1 MKDKKKKNNKKT
13 KKISVSLILIVLLLG
28 GVLATGIYF
37 FLNTPDETSKLTLME
52 RQWIEKNNSTLID
65 IKVPNNI
72 YIYASEGEG
81 VLFDFLTYL
90 ESNTGLGFNKVS
102 YVYPYEEDEDKMLS
116 LLVLKNTDK
125 LKENDVFI
133 ADDSY
138 VLLGLNEGY
147 LSSSTD
153 IINTNVGVLNNDID
167 NIKTSVNDNVNF
179 KTYTTYDSLYKALTD
194 KLVDYIL
201 VPRYVNLKLT
211 TDNKLYTKYNFNNIA
226 NKIVLRLGNNERLN
240 NIVVKSLNEWKKN
253 GLRDA
258 YEEALYN
265 YFIDNFNISEIDK
278 TSLVN
283 KEYRYGFVKNT
294 AYNLLTSNKGYGI
307 AFEYI
312 KAIESMGNIEFS
324 YNEYQDETELS
335 RAISNNEIDI
345 AFIEFPYEGEE
356 LNTSLITFESKLAV
370 LSKEYK
376 NINDISGLSNNKLFV
391 YGNSNV
397 ESFVNN
403 INAVVKEMK
412 SLNTNIDDN
421 LLVLDYNEYLYHKN
435 KELSSYNLLFV
446 SNYDGNYHYLV
457 NNNNEVISSLIDF
470 VLNNTD
476 YNYYETISTNNLV
489 KILNNKEN
497 FKNVYMII
505 LAVILIPIVLLIIVI
520 VATKNVKRLKTFR
533 KEEVLRNIDMLT
545 SLKNRN
551 YLHANIKA
559 WSEQDVFP
567 RSIIIVDLN
576 NLKYVNDNYGYEEGN
591 LLIKKA
597 AAILMNTQLEN
608 SEIIRSDGNEF
619 LLYLI
624 GYSKTQIES
633 YIKTLQKAL
642 DELPNGFGA
651 ACGYSMITDK
661 IKTIDDAINEAT
673 IEMRIDK
680 EQNFK

>member
-13 KKISVSLILIVLLLG
+13 KKISVSLILIVLLLVA
-28 GVLATGIYF
+28 VLATGIYF

-52 RQWIEKNNSTLID
+52 RQWIDKNNSTLID

-72 YIYASEGEG
+72 HIYANEGEG

-90 ESNTGLGFNKVS
+90 ETNTGLGFNKVS
-102 YVYPYEEDEDKMLS
+102 YSYPYEEEEDKILS

-147 LSSSTD
+147 LSGPND
-153 IINTNVGVLNNDID
+153 VINTSVGVLNSDVD
-167 NIKTSVNDNVNF
+167 NIKLGINDNVNL
-179 KTYTTYDSLYKALTD
+179 KTYTTYDSLYKALND

-211 TDNKLYTKYNFNNIA
+211 TDNKLYTKYNFNNIT

-240 NIVVKSLNEWKKN
+240 NIVVKSLNEWKKKD
-253 GLRDA
+253 LRGS

-265 YFIDNFNISEIDK
+265 YFITNFNISEIDK
-278 TSLVN
+278 TSLIN
-283 KEYRYGFVKNT
+283 KEYRYGFVKDT
-294 AYNLLTSNKGYGI
+294 AYNLLTNNKGYGI

-312 KAIESMGNIEFS
+312 KAIESMGDIEFN
-324 YNEYQDETELS
+324 YNEYQNETDLS
-335 RAISNNEIDI
+335 RAINNNEIDV
-345 AFIEFPYEGEE
+345 AFIEFPYEGEA

-376 NINDISGLSNNKLFV
+376 NINDVSGLSNNKLFV
-391 YGNSNV
+391 YGNSNIK
-397 ESFVNN
+397 SFVTS
-403 INAVVKEMK
+403 INAVVKDMK
-412 SLNTNIDDN
+412 TLNTNIDDN

-435 KELSSYNLLFV
+435 KELSSYNLLFT
-446 SNYDGNYHYLV
+446 SNYEGNYYYLV
-457 NNNNEVISSLIDF
+457 NNNNEVISSLINF

-476 YNYYETISTNNLV
+476 YNYYENIATNNLV
-489 KILNNKEN
+489 NTLNSKEN

-505 LAVILIPIVLLIIVI
+505 LAVILIPIILLIIVI
-520 VATKNVKRLKTFR
+520 IATKNVKRLKTFR
-533 KEEVLRNIDMLT
+533 KEEVLKNIDMLT

-551 YLHANIKA
+551 YLHANIKE

-633 YIKTLQKAL
+633 YIKTLQKAF
-642 DELPNGFGA
+642 DELPHGFGA
-651 ACGYSMITDK
+651 ACGYSMITDT